1 VPTGTASLDER
12 GRFPEESPAISSS
25 PQELEEFYASLRP
38 YWPRSSNSAS
48 VKGDDAIARDF
59 HSPVGDYARRRA
71 QQRAWFRQRA
81 KEKSFKAVGSETV
94 LDPEEYSEERSRD
107 KRWRGYIGKSQKK
120 PKRGDPRER
129 LPIELHDTAL
139 TIARRYGAT
148 DDRAEQGYHLER
160 FGLRA
165 KARRLVLCGRIG
177 RRLNCQVRDEH
188 KFFRSYFCGGRY
200 CTLCGPHQFRSHF
213 AELSA
218 KLTPVIERLFC
229 EGRKR
234 GREMVIAKLD
244 FTIPN
249 VGKRTGEMPTRN
261 VVRKFHADMRR
272 FWRAAERRFGVKRTE
287 YGFVGCDEFGGNNT
301 NLHRHCCY
309 VGPALPQRKKE
320 LSSLWSEIRGERSF
334 VSIKGA
340 RSFNAALAHAMK
352 YPGKFLENSSPER
365 LAELERTFHKTRRIS
380 TGGAFYNVKAEREP
394 GEDRGMLG
402 ECPHCHVP
410 LVEIL
415 EPWVS
420 VQIMEKEGRVN
431 LETVRH
437 SVSRAAVIS
446 GRDP

>member
-1 VPTGTASLDER
+1 VPIDTTTTDADARIAEKWK
-12 GRFPEESPAISSS
+12 S
-25 PQELEEFYASLRP
+25 PQFAFE
-38 YWPRSSNSAS
+38 
-48 VKGDDAIARDF
+48 
-59 HSPVGDYARRRA
+59 YARRRA
-71 QQRAWFRQRA
+71 QQRTFFRRRA
-81 KEKSFKAVGSETV
+81 PKIETIA
-94 LDPEEYSEERSRD
+94 DPEEVSSHERRRQKGLRD
-107 KRWRGYIGKSQKK
+107 YFGKDKKRKC
-120 PKRGDPRER
+120 GDPRER
-129 LPIELHDTAL
+129 LPVEADDTAL
-139 TIARRYGAT
+139 IIAKRYGAT

-188 KFFRSYFCGGRY
+188 IFFRSYFCGGRY
-200 CTLCGPHQFRSHF
+200 CTLCGPHQFRSRF
-213 AELSA
+213 AELCG

-229 EGRKR
+229 DGKR
-234 GREMVIAKLD
+234 GGIEMVIAKLD

-249 VGKRTGEMPTRN
+249 VGKRTGEMPTRY
-261 VVRKFHADMRR
+261 VVRKFHADLRR
-272 FWRAAERRFGVKRTE
+272 FWRAAERRFGMKRSE
-287 YGFVGCDEFGGNNT
+287 YGFVGCDEFGASNT

-334 VSIKGA
+334 VSIKRA

-352 YPGKFLENSSPER
+352 YPSKFLEKSSPER

-420 VQIMEKEGRVN
+420 VQIMEKEGRIN